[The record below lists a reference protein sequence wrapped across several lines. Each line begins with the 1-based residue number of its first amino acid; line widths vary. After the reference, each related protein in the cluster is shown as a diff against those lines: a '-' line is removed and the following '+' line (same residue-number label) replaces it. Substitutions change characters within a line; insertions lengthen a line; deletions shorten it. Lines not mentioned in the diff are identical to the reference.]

1 MTVNNPPQDTWSAQ
15 NYNKTASFVYSHAFT
30 APVLGLL
37 HAKPGERI
45 IDFGCGSGEVTLEL
59 LKVVGEE
66 GLVVGVDSSK
76 SMIEQAS
83 MNGLPH
89 CFISDVQALEFPADF
104 EHQGRAQYDAVFTN
118 AALHWCKRDPAGVI
132 QSASRVLKKG
142 GRFVGEMG
150 GFTNCI
156 GE

>member
-1 MTVNNPPQDTWSAQ
+1 MTVNNPSQDTWSAQ

-30 APVLGLL
+30 APVLDLL

-76 SMIEQAS
+76 SMVS
-83 MNGLPH
+83 KFLFMRDFLGL
-89 CFISDVQALEFPADF
+89 LFPT
-104 EHQGRAQYDAVFTN
+104 RSN
-118 AALHWCKRDPAGVI
+118 KPART
-132 QSASRVLKKG
+132 ASRTASSVMYRLSNS
-142 GRFVGEMG
+142 RLTSRTRGEHSTTPCSQTLLYTG
-150 GFTNCI
+150 ASVTQPALFRARHAY
-156 GE
+156 